1 MGARFLPGTLAPALP
16 LSLPAH
22 GLAKVGR
29 ISSDPSCGH
38 MVSPSEAPHYGLAKL
53 LLLSTVLF
61 KRHLWFLCER
71 ERLDSRPH
79 HAPGL
84 CWEATP
90 SPTPSALLLTPLL
103 HLPPPPSR
111 SLQLDQ
117 EPGRAGSHSAPRGHG
132 GLQAALTCLDF
143 LQGLVL

>member
-1 MGARFLPGTLAPALP
+1 MTQSLLHCRGVGARFLSGTLAPALP

-22 GLAKVGR
+22 WLAKVGR
-29 ISSDPSCGH
+29 ISSDPSRGH

-61 KRHLWFLCER
+61 KCHLWFLCER

-103 HLPPPPSR
+103 HLPPPPVGASSWTR
-111 SLQLDQ
+111 SQDEQGPTLP
-117 EPGRAGSHSAPRGHG
+117 PGGTVVCRQP
-132 GLQAALTCLDF
+132 
-143 LQGLVL
+143 